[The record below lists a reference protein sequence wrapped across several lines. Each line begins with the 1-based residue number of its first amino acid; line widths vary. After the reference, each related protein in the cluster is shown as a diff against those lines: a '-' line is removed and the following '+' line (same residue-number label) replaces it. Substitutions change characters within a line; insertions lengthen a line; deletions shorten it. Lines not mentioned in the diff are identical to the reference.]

1 MAVLDRIEALPRDK
15 KDKPTGGGCTI
26 LKATVFEDPLAE
38 ATTTLEGLIQE
49 RQAAKALRLSQ
60 RTLATGGAAAPM
72 PLAEVRRIEAETA
85 AERKGWHSNAGPA
98 VAAASSSQGQLLM
111 GPTGKGGSGLGASA
125 GSGAGSKY
133 RAMGSGATTLALP
146 AGAAAAAVAAAAEG
160 TAGGAPSA
168 AVAALTAMT
177 AEEPEPKK
185 MKQAPT
191 KMAFGNFS
199 SW

>member
-15 KDKPTGGGCTI
+15 KDKPTGDGCTI
-26 LKATVFEDPLAE
+26 IKATVFEDPLAE
-38 ATTTLEGLIQE
+38 ATATLEGLIRE

-72 PLAEVRRIEAETA
+72 PLAEVRRLEAESA

-98 VAAASSSQGQLLM
+98 VAAASSSSQGQLLM
-111 GPTGKGGSGLGASA
+111 GPASKTDSA
-125 GSGAGSKY
+125 AGAGAGAGNKY
-133 RAMGSGATTLALP
+133 RSMGSGATTLALP

-191 KMAFGNFS
+191 KTAFGNFS